1 MYYLTGYIKY
11 FENGGKNMSFVL
23 KDDDVLDK
31 YNEIWDKIKNALNIK
46 FHSMPAYDEKY
57 INSKV
62 REFNGVIKT
71 NLLGDKIPKE
81 SMHCTCIAC
90 ITIDSAMRMEKKNYP
105 QVHLEEL
112 KYRMKKTKMI
122 KFVEAELESEPESES
137 DL

>member
-81 SMHCTCIAC
+81 SIHYTCIVC
-90 ITIDSAMRMEKKNYP
+90 ITIDSAMRMKNKNY
-105 QVHLEEL
+105 L
-112 KYRMKKTKMI
+112 
-122 KFVEAELESEPESES
+122 
-137 DL
+137 